1 MKQQAEEAQRVEQ
14 EKQAIDRRIE
24 QARSQQQSLYESTLS
39 ETQKQKLL
47 LEKIEKA
54 KATVRKTAMDY
65 RNVVMQGGVNTVAAK
80 EAEAKKEEARTTLMQ
95 LNNELSGQ
103 KSGAPVRSDELM
115 RMGMTRGHEVQRAHD
130 FRRQQ
135 IELLRSIAERL
146 KHLGRLDEAW
156 AIEAR
161 IGAL

>member
-1 MKQQAEEAQRVEQ
+1 MEEAQRIEQ
-14 EKQAIDRRIE
+14 EKQGIEKRIE
-24 QARSQQQSLYESTLS
+24 QAKARQQMLYESTLS
-39 ETQKQKLL
+39 ETEKQKLL

-65 RNVVMQGGVNTVAAK
+65 KNVVMQGGVNTIAAK
-80 EAEAKKEEARTTLMQ
+80 EAEEKKEEARTSLMQ

-103 KSGAPVRSDELM
+103 RASAPVRSDELM
-115 RMGMTRGHEVQRAHD
+115 RMGMTRGHELQRAHD